1 MKPGGSR
8 GKSCAAAGPEVLGMP
23 LNSVLPDRGFFIP
36 WRDGRGRLSR
46 LRIAAL
52 AAMLLPMLWPI
63 WDWLHDEL
71 GDLEEITD
79 FTGRWA
85 LRFLLISL
93 AVTPMGRVLE
103 WPRLYQLRRMLGLGA
118 LGWVGLHVALYV
130 VDQDGML
137 GKIVEEISRRFYLT
151 IGFVAVLG
159 LLLLGLTSTDGWV
172 RYLGRG
178 WKRLHRIVFPLAVLA
193 VLHAMIQAKSNASEP
208 LVMAGLLLWLVVWR
222 LLPKPLALG
231 VWLLAG
237 AALLVGFATAGLE
250 YLWYANATNLPAARI
265 FMANFNLD
273 LAPRPALAVM
283 LVALIL
289 PMLVAVR
296 RLAGRRHPA

>member
-1 MKPGGSR
+1 MLLR
-8 GKSCAAAGPEVLGMP
+8 
-23 LNSVLPDRGFFIP
+23 SVLPDPAFFIP
-36 WRDGRGRLSR
+36 WRDGRGRLCP

-52 AAMLLPMLWPI
+52 ALMLLPMLWPV

-71 GDLEEITD
+71 GDLEEITH

-103 WPRLYQLRRMLGLGA
+103 RPRLFQLRRMLGLGA

-159 LLLLGLTSTDGWV
+159 LLVLALTSTDGWV

-222 LLPKPLALG
+222 LLPKPLALR
-231 VWLLAG
+231 VWVLAG
-237 AALLVGFATAGLE
+237 VAVLVGFATAGLE

-265 FMANFNLD
+265 FMANFNPD

-283 LVALIL
+283 LVSLIL
-289 PMLVAVR
+289 PTLLVAQ

>member
-1 MKPGGSR
+1 M
-8 GKSCAAAGPEVLGMP
+8 
-23 LNSVLPDRGFFIP
+23 
-36 WRDGRGRLSR
+36 
-46 LRIAAL
+46 
-52 AAMLLPMLWPI
+52 
-63 WDWLHDEL
+63 
-71 GDLEEITD
+71 
-79 FTGRWA
+79 
-85 LRFLLISL
+85 
-93 AVTPMGRVLE
+93 
-103 WPRLYQLRRMLGLGA
+103 
-118 LGWVGLHVALYV
+118 GLHVALYV

-159 LLLLGLTSTDGWV
+159 LLVLALTSTDGWV

-231 VWLLAG
+231 VWLLAW

-250 YLWYANATNLPAARI
+250 YLWYANATKLPAARI

-283 LVALIL
+283 LIALIL
-289 PMLVAVR
+289 PALLMVQ

>member
-1 MKPGGSR
+1 
-8 GKSCAAAGPEVLGMP
+8 MP

-137 GKIVEEISRRFYLT
+137 GKILEEISRRFYLT

-237 AALLVGFATAGLE
+237 AALLVGLATAGLE
-250 YLWYANATNLPAARI
+250 YLWYANATKLPAGRI

-283 LVALIL
+283 LIALIL
-289 PMLVAVR
+289 PALLVVQ

>member
-8 GKSCAAAGPEVLGMP
+8 RKSCGAAGPEVLGLP
-23 LNSVLPDRGFFIP
+23 LASVLPDRDFFLP
-36 WRDGRGRLSR
+36 WRDRRGRLSP

-52 AAMLLPMLWPI
+52 ALMLLPMLLPL
-63 WDWLHDEL
+63 WDWLHDAL
-71 GDLEEITD
+71 GDLEEITH

-93 AVTPMGRVLE
+93 AVTPFGRVLE
-103 WPRLYQLRRMLGLGA
+103 WPQLFQLRRMLGLGA

-137 GKIVEEISRRFYLT
+137 GKIIEEISRRFYLT
-151 IGFVAVLG
+151 IGFIAVLG
-159 LLLLGLTSTDGWV
+159 LLMLALTSTDGWV

-208 LVMAGLLLWLVVWR
+208 LVMAGLLLWLVV
-222 LLPKPLALG
+222 
-231 VWLLAG
+231 
-237 AALLVGFATAGLE
+237 
-250 YLWYANATNLPAARI
+250 
-265 FMANFNLD
+265 
-273 LAPRPALAVM
+273 
-283 LVALIL
+283 
-289 PMLVAVR
+289 
-296 RLAGRRHPA
+296 

>member
-93 AVTPMGRVLE
+93 AITPMGRVLE
-103 WPRLYQLRRMLGLGA
+103 WPRLFQLRRMLGLGA

-137 GKIVEEISRRFYLT
+137 GKIIEEISRRFYLT
-151 IGFVAVLG
+151 IGFIAVLG

-178 WKRLHRIVFPLAVLA
+178 WKRLHRVVFPLAVLA

-237 AALLVGFATAGLE
+237 AALLVGLATAGLE
-250 YLWYANATNLPAARI
+250 YLWYANATKLPAGRI

-283 LVALIL
+283 LIALIL
-289 PMLVAVR
+289 PALLVVQ

>member
-1 MKPGGSR
+1 M
-8 GKSCAAAGPEVLGMP
+8 
-23 LNSVLPDRGFFIP
+23 
-36 WRDGRGRLSR
+36 
-46 LRIAAL
+46 AAL
-52 AAMLLPMLWPI
+52 ALMLLPLFLPA
-63 WDWLHDEL
+63 WDWLQDAL
-71 GDLEEITD
+71 GDLEEITH

-103 WPRLYQLRRMLGLGA
+103 WPRLFQLRRMLGLGA

-137 GKIVEEISRRFYLT
+137 GRIIEEITRRFYLT
-151 IGFVAVLG
+151 IGFIAVLG
-159 LLLLGLTSTDGWV
+159 LLVLALTSTDGWM

-178 WKRLHRIVFPLAVLA
+178 WKRLHRLVFPLAVLA

-222 LLPKPLALG
+222 LLPRPLALRPG
-231 VWLLAG
+231 VLAG
-237 AALLVGFATAGLE
+237 GALLVGVATAGLE

-265 FMANFNLD
+265 FMANFNPD

-283 LVALIL
+283 LMALVL
-289 PMLVAVR
+289 PALVVVQ
-296 RLAGRRHPA
+296 RLAGRRRPA